1 MQNSEMVIAC
11 DLFVMRS
18 VLLPSR
24 RLKEAA
30 ADSFFGPLWPFAPSS
45 FQFAAVQESAFG
57 RYCCKSLFALVIK
70 NSPGCRRDFRVKMWG
85 TSSPDD
91 KLTSDLGS
99 VIETAQIGGR
109 RSDRLMAGK
118 LSPGNFGLLQ
128 QYRPKADLPRC
139 LLFGRF

>member
-30 ADSFFGPLWPFAPSS
+30 ADSFFGRLWPFAPSS

-57 RYCCKSLFALVIK
+57 TKQTYRS
-70 NSPGCRRDFRVKMWG
+70 NSHMSAFGGKADIVQVMAGPLP
-85 TSSPDD
+85 TPN
-91 KLTSDLGS
+91 
-99 VIETAQIGGR
+99 GR
-109 RSDRLMAGK
+109 RRGEK
-118 LSPGNFGLLQ
+118 PPGSGALHLL
-128 QYRPKADLPRC
+128 PPLKP
-139 LLFGRF
+139 

>member
-1 MQNSEMVIAC
+1 MRNSEMVIAC

-57 RYCCKSLFALVIK
+57 TKRT
-70 NSPGCRRDFRVKMWG
+70 CRAF
-85 TSSPDD
+85 SC
-91 KLTSDLGS
+91 
-99 VIETAQIGGR
+99 
-109 RSDRLMAGK
+109 
-118 LSPGNFGLLQ
+118 LSAFDG
-128 QYRPKADLPRC
+128 KADIATHVAASAFDLPD
-139 LLFGRF
+139 GRSFEGRNRMD